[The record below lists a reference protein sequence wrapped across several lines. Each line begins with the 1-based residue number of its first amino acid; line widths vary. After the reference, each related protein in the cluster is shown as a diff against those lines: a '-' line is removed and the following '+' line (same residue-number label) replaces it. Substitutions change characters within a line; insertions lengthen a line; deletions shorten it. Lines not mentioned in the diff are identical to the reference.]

1 MLVERSSIQHR
12 IALASSEC
20 SEIFGQFMV
29 RRYTWRG
36 RTKGPRSERRRL
48 EHPAGDSAFE
58 AKEWVGSKARPVAS
72 KTERAWRLACLRPTN
87 HKPILAFYTLVA
99 YSI

>member
-1 MLVERSSIQHR
+1 MLVERSSKQHR
-12 IALASSEC
+12 NALSSSEC
-20 SEIFGQFMV
+20 SEIFGQFLV
-29 RRYTWRG
+29 RRCTWRG

-48 EHPAGDSAFE
+48 EHPGGDSAFE
-58 AKEWVGSKARPVAS
+58 AKEWVGTKAKPAPS
-72 KTERAWRLACLRPTN
+72 KTERAWRLACLHPTN